1 MVNYLEQDEVVL
13 VHDLLAQ
20 HHGEE
25 LVVGDVLDEGGN
37 NVSRL
42 LKPIIIKLKSV
53 FNPCQTWKIV
63 SSSQC
68 GLIFPSSEAILLCS
82 LTKRVWTIASTVCSL
97 TRGSPAKKQ

>member
-1 MVNYLEQDEVVL
+1 MGLAPSLDCGGKEGVADTEGSGDKHIGGRGVGVHVIAVKIPVLTRIHFKILIDSKMVNYLEQDEVVL

-42 LKPIIIKLKSV
+42 L
-53 FNPCQTWKIV
+53 
-63 SSSQC
+63 
-68 GLIFPSSEAILLCS
+68 
-82 LTKRVWTIASTVCSL
+82 
-97 TRGSPAKKQ
+97 